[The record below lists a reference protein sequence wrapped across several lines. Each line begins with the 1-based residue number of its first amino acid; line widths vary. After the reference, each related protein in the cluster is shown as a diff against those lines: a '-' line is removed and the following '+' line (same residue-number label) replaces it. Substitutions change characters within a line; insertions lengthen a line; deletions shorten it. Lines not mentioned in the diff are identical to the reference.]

1 MLNMSFS
8 PDRNGLLAERSNYM
22 NVLLRLAAPEQP
34 DRIVERKPLNLS
46 IVIDRS
52 GSMAG
57 RPLQE
62 ALRCAS
68 MIVERSSPKD
78 RLSII
83 SYDQDVRVDVPSQR
97 VKNKSIFL
105 NALKSITEGGTTD
118 LHGGWLAGAEQLAMH
133 MQESDITRVLLL
145 SDGNANAGIKDV
157 DQITRHCETMAEQ
170 GVATSTYGLGEGF
183 NEHLM
188 TEMAR
193 TGQGNSYYGKTAE
206 DLMDPFTEE
215 FDLLSSICIKK
226 VRLQLVA
233 ANGVNVKQKNGYRI
247 DASGN
252 FIMPDIAYG
261 SEAWAL
267 IKISV
272 PKELLALNR
281 RSIHVLT
288 AIVTFE
294 DENGKSNERSAE
306 LRLDILPFNE
316 FAALEQDPSV
326 KARDSE
332 LKAARYQEL
341 ARIAARQRDWLR
353 VERLLGRIKLEAV
366 NNPWLN
372 ATITELERYAAQRET
387 ESFSKEAFYKS
398 QKMRS
403 RLAVSNESVSYSM
416 SAESLKPSFLRRKLE
431 EGKRFDNNN

>member
-1 MLNMSFS
+1 
-8 PDRNGLLAERSNYM
+8 
-22 NVLLRLAAPEQP
+22 
-34 DRIVERKPLNLS
+34 
-46 IVIDRS
+46 
-52 GSMAG
+52 
-57 RPLQE
+57 
-62 ALRCAS
+62 
-68 MIVERSSPKD
+68 
-78 RLSII
+78 
-83 SYDQDVRVDVPSQR
+83 
-97 VKNKSIFL
+97 
-105 NALKSITEGGTTD
+105 
-118 LHGGWLAGAEQLAMH
+118 
-133 MQESDITRVLLL
+133 
-145 SDGNANAGIKDV
+145 
-157 DQITRHCETMAEQ
+157 
-170 GVATSTYGLGEGF
+170 
-183 NEHLM
+183 
-188 TEMAR
+188 
-193 TGQGNSYYGKTAE
+193 
-206 DLMDPFTEE
+206 
-215 FDLLSSICIKK
+215 
-226 VRLQLVA
+226 
-233 ANGVNVKQKNGYRI
+233 
-247 DASGN
+247 
-252 FIMPDIAYG
+252 MPDIAYG

-281 RSIHVLT
+281 RSIYVLT

-294 DENGKSNERSAE
+294 DEKGKSHEQSAE
-306 LRLDILPFNE
+306 LRLDILTFNE
-316 FAALEQDPSV
+316 FATLEQDPLV

-341 ARIAARQRDWLR
+341 ARIAARQRDWVR